1 MVLARFAKPLSVKS
15 SAGSIPVSSAKLK
28 GGYMFSFIGTCIMTF
43 IYTLFGFIFFT
54 MIMIGMAT
62 IASMI
67 AYFFKMWYYYE
78 KN

>member
-1 MVLARFAKPLSVKS
+1 
-15 SAGSIPVSSAKLK
+15 
-28 GGYMFSFIGTCIMTF
+28 MFSFIGTCIMTF